1 MGKLDGKRAVVTGGT
16 SGIGAATAVMFARE
30 GAQVVFTGRSEEK
43 GARVL
48 QQIRDAGFDASFISC
63 DLRVK
68 EDVVNLHDF
77 SLQELGGVDVLVNN
91 AGVLVHKPFLEHT
104 DEDFDLIVQT
114 NFRPYIWN
122 MQNFIPDMIEAGGGS
137 IINVASISAIWPE
150 SNAYFYG
157 SIKAAI
163 AKLTTDVAREFA
175 RQGVRINCICPGP
188 IRTPLAPSDDPA
200 FEQALIDG
208 IDRLGRLG
216 EPEDIAYAAVYL
228 ASDESSFMT
237 GQKIVLDGGVTI
249 SNKY

>member
-1 MGKLDGKRAVVTGGT
+1 MGKLEGKRAVVTGGT
-16 SGIGAATAVMFARE
+16 SGIGAATAIMFAKE
-30 GAQVVFTGRSEEK
+30 GAKVVFTGRSEEK
-43 GARVL
+43 GAKVL
-48 QQIRDAGFDASFISC
+48 QQIRDAGFDASFTPC
-63 DLRVK
+63 DMRKK
-68 EDVVNLHDF
+68 EDVARLHEF
-77 SLQELGGVDVLVNN
+77 ALQELGGVDVLMNN
-91 AGVLVHKPFLEHT
+91 AGVLVHKPFLEH
-104 DEDFDLIVQT
+104 DDDDFDLIVQT
-114 NFRPYIWN
+114 NFRAYVWN
-122 MQNFIPDMIEAGGGS
+122 MQNFIPDMVAAGGGS

-157 SIKAAI
+157 AMKAAV

-188 IRTPLAPSDDPA
+188 IRTPLAPSDAPE

>member
-1 MGKLDGKRAVVTGGT
+1 MNKLDGKRAVVTGGT
-16 SGIGAATAVMFARE
+16 SGIGAATAIMFAKE
-30 GAQVVFTGRSEEK
+30 GAKVVFTGRNEKK
-43 GARVL
+43 GAKIL
-48 QQIRDAGFDASFISC
+48 QQINDAGFDASFISC
-63 DLRVK
+63 DLRLK
-68 EDVVNLHDF
+68 DDVMKLHEF
-77 SLQELGGVDVLVNN
+77 ALEELGGVDVLVNN

-104 DEDFDLIVQT
+104 DEDFDLIVTT

-216 EPEDIAYAAVYL
+216 EPEDIAHAAVYL

-237 GQKIVLDGGVTI
+237 GQKMVLDGGVTI